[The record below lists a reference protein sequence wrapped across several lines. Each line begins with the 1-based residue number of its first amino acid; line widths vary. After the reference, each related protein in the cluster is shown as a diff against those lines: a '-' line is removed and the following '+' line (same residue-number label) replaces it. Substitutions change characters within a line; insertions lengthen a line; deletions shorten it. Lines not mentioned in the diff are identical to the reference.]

1 MSADVHAVAARRLA
15 LQAQRYTAS
24 RRAIVDRLFAA
35 PQPLPIPAIV
45 EGRRDLALST
55 VYRNLRVLEDAGVVA
70 RILTSGE
77 FACFELAEDLSSHH
91 HHLICRSC
99 HAVADFEVPS
109 DVEDAL
115 HDLLERVPGANGFQ
129 AERHR
134 LDLIG
139 VCADCR

>member
-24 RRAIVDRLFAA
+24 RRAIVDRLHAA

-45 EGRRDLALST
+45 EGRDLAVST

-70 RILTSGE
+70 RIVTSGE

-99 HAVADFEVPS
+99 HAVADFEVPA

-115 HDLLERVPGANGFQ
+115 GRLLEEVPAANGFQ

-139 VCADCR
+139 VCSDCA

>member
-15 LQAQRYTAS
+15 SQAQRYTTS
-24 RRAIVDRLFAA
+24 RRALVERLCSA
-35 PQPLPIPAIV
+35 PQPLSIPAIV
-45 EGRRDLALST
+45 AGRDDLATST

-70 RILTSGE
+70 RIVTSGE
-77 FACFELAEDLSSHH
+77 YACYELAEDLSSHH

-99 HAVADFEVPS
+99 HAVTDFEVTPA
-109 DVEDAL
+109 VESAL
-115 HDLLERVPGANGFQ
+115 DHLLDDLPATGF
-129 AERHR
+129 AVERHR